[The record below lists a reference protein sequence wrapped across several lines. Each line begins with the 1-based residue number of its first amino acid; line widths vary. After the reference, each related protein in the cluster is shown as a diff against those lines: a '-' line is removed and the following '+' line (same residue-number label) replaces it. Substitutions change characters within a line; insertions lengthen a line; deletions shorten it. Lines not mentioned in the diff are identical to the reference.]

1 MDPNKVQITRK
12 KLNSNFAQKLSVVI
26 LTFQNISKNFS
37 WSKFMEKP
45 LAIKT
50 YVENANLNELL

>member
-1 MDPNKVQITRK
+1 M
-12 KLNSNFAQKLSVVI
+12 NSNFAQKLSVVI

-37 WSKFMEKP
+37 LRKFMEKP

-50 YVENANLNELL
+50 YVENANLNELF